1 MKNASQTEKKTI
13 FKAQVCSNL
22 VIKPRYYRISLQLDS
37 KDAIAFSHVSPGQFV
52 QIQLSGI
59 ALPPAEKIPEDLID
73 SAQRRIIL
81 RRPFSLCDVSFSP
94 ASDGPEVISI
104 LYRVSGP
111 ATLRMTTLAKGD
123 KVSMIGPLGNGFK
136 IRKNSK
142 SLKMLVGGGMGVAPL
157 LGLAEELCRGT
168 KKKFVVI
175 LGAKT
180 QNHILCDKEFKKLG
194 AEVYI
199 ATEDGSRGKKALATE
214 LTRDIAKSKNYK
226 RQDIC
231 VYAAG
236 PMAMVK
242 ALCALTE
249 GCSLESQVSLEER
262 MACGLGA
269 CLGCAIDTQSGY
281 KRVCKDGPVFPL
293 CEII

>member
-1 MKNASQTEKKTI
+1 MKHIKAKVISQKKLKKGCFRI
-13 FKAQVCSNL
+13 KLEAPYIAKKA
-22 VIKPRYYRISLQLDS
+22 K
-37 KDAIAFSHVSPGQFV
+37 AGQFLH
-52 QIQLSGI
+52 IRCGNSTNPL
-59 ALPPAEKIPEDLID
+59 
-73 SAQRRIIL
+73 L
-81 RRPFSLCDVSFSP
+81 RRP
-94 ASDGPEVISI
+94 ISI
-104 LYRVSGP
+104 HRIGVRYVEILYNVVGTGTKILSQKKAGE
-111 ATLRMTTLAKGD
+111 TID
-123 KVSMIGPLGNGFK
+123 VIGPLGNGFK

-142 SLKMLVGGGMGVAPL
+142 SLKMLVAGGIGVAPL
-157 LGLAEELCRGT
+157 LGLAEELRRGT

-180 QNHILCDKEFKKLG
+180 QNHILCDREFKRLG

-214 LTRDIAKSKNYK
+214 LARDIAKSKNYK

-242 ALCALTE
+242 ALCSLTE

-281 KRVCKDGPVFPL
+281 KRVCKDGPVFNM
-293 CEII
+293 CNIVYN